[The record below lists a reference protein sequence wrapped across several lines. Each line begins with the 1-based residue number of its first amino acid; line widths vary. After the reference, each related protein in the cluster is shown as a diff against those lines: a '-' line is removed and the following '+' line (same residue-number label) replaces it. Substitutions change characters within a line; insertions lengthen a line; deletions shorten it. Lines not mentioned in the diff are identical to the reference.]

1 MACPSAPCCLCSRS
15 SSRVCLKC
23 AWFGFTLIAGGDFEQ
38 REAPIAAATDEVQL
52 PASEAM
58 DEGKENNGAHAAAG
72 EAEDAD

>member
-1 MACPSAPCCLCSRS
+1 MDALAAAAAAAAMD
-15 SSRVCLKC
+15 VD
-23 AWFGFTLIAGGDFEQ
+23 GIAGGDFEQ
-38 REAPIAAATDEVQL
+38 REAPVAAATDEVQL